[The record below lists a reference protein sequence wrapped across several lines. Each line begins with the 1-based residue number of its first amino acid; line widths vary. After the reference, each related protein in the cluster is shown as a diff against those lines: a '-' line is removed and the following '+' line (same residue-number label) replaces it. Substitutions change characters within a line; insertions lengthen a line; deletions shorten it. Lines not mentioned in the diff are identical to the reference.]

1 MLLVTRAVLA
11 RGLALEE
18 LDDGGLSLRLP
29 GGESAQIG
37 LFNLRRRLATEHEE
51 DWPRLVS
58 NHLDALESAPVTAS
72 KTGPEAP
79 VVPRLLHPE
88 ATKRPWSRA
97 LVPGRLRLALA
108 EDHPHSVR
116 FLTPQDFVNWGR
128 SVHALEAEARLEL
141 KRRTRGMVL
150 RPTGLGGI
158 VELGAPDGLAAAR
171 ILLADQLIA
180 APAGVL
186 AAVPGRDGL
195 YLAPLVAPPS
205 AAQIAAMG
213 RLARHLYD
221 RVPYRLSPHVFHVVE
236 GEVRGT

>member
-1 MLLVTRAVLA
+1 MVTRAVLA
-11 RGLALEE
+11 RGLTLEE
-18 LDDGGLSLRLP
+18 LDDGGLQLGLP

-37 LFNLRRRLATEHEE
+37 LFNLRRRLATEDED
-51 DWPRLVS
+51 DWPRLIS
-58 NHLDALESAPVTAS
+58 IHLDALESAPVTAS
-72 KTGPEAP
+72 KTGPGAP

-88 ATKRPWSRA
+88 ATKRPWSRE

-108 EDHPHSVR
+108 EDYPRSVR
-116 FLTPQDFVNWGR
+116 FLMPMDFVNWGR
-128 SVHALEAEARLEL
+128 SVHDLEDEARAEL
-141 KRRTRGMVL
+141 KRRTRGLGL

-195 YLAPLVAPPS
+195 YMAPLVERPTTE
-205 AAQIAAMG
+205 QIAALG

-221 RVPYRLSPHVFHVVE
+221 RVPYRLSPHVFHVVG
-236 GEVRGT
+236 GEVRGV